1 VSSETERR
9 TVKGYSVA
17 DAASMLGVSL
27 ARVKAWAEWLDLEV
41 SPALRFGFQDLVL
54 LRTAQGLA
62 EAKVPAAS
70 VKRALRKLRGQL
82 PAGRPLTGVR
92 IAADG
97 KRVVVRDGAATWNPE
112 SGQTLFDFTV
122 ADLATAA
129 APHAKRAAEEA
140 RQDGER
146 LSAEDWYR
154 LGCDVEA
161 SSPADA
167 RDAYRRAVELEPHH
181 ADAHVNLGRLL
192 HEEGKT
198 GAAEVHYRIALTS
211 KPKHAAA
218 AFNLGVALEDRGH
231 LREAAAAYERA
242 LASDPNMADAHYN
255 VALLYERAGK
265 KAAAIRH
272 FKACR
277 NLADPR

>member
-1 VSSETERR
+1 
-9 TVKGYSVA
+9 VKGYSASDVA
-17 DAASMLGVSL
+17 SLLGVSV
-27 ARVKAWAEWLDLEV
+27 AQVQAWADVLEIEREAD
-41 SPALRFGFQDLVL
+41 SSHRFRFRDLVL

-62 EAKVPAAS
+62 EAKVPAAT
-70 VKRALRKLRGQL
+70 VKRALKKLRGQL
-82 PAGRPLTGVR
+82 PEGRPLTGVR

-97 KRVVVRDGAATWNPE
+97 KRVVVRDDSSAWNPE
-112 SGQTLFDFTV
+112 SGQMLFDFAV

-129 APHAKRAAEEA
+129 APHARRAAESA
-140 RQDGER
+140 RQDGGA
-146 LSAEDWYR
+146 LSADDWYR

-231 LREAAAAYERA
+231 LKEAAESYERA
-242 LASDPNMADAHYN
+242 LASDPDMADAHYN
-255 VALLYERAGK
+255 LGLLYEKLGK
-265 KAAAIRH
+265 GPAAIRH
-272 FKACR
+272 LSAYKKALEGR
-277 NLADPR
+277 

>member
-1 VSSETERR
+1 MPHA
-9 TVKGYSVA
+9 KGYA
-17 DAASMLGVSL
+17 ARDAAAMLGVSL
-27 ARVKAWAEWLDLEV
+27 ARVKAWAEWMDLEV

-54 LRTAQGLA
+54 LRTAKGLT
-62 EAKVPAAS
+62 EAHVPAAT
-70 VKRALRKLRGQL
+70 VRRALKKLRGQL
-82 PAGRPLTGVR
+82 PEGRPLTGVR

-97 KRVVVRDGAATWNPE
+97 RRVVVQDGAAAWNPE
-112 SGQTLFDFTV
+112 SGQTLFDFAV
-122 ADLATAA
+122 ADVATAA
-129 APHAKRAAEEA
+129 APLAKRAAEEA

-146 LSAEDWYR
+146 LDADDWYR

-211 KPKHAAA
+211 KPRHAAA

-231 LREAAAAYERA
+231 LEQAAEAYERA
-242 LASDPNMADAHYN
+242 LASDSTFADAHYN
-255 VALLYERAGK
+255 LGLLYEKLGK
-265 KAAAIRH
+265 GSAAIRH
-272 FKACR
+272 LSAYKKAVEGR
-277 NLADPR
+277 

>member
-1 VSSETERR
+1 M
-9 TVKGYSVA
+9 KGYSSSNVSSLLGASVA
-17 DAASMLGVSL
+17 QV
-27 ARVKAWAEWLDLEV
+27 RVWAEMLEIEREADG
-41 SPALRFGFQDLVL
+41 SYCFRFRDLVL
-54 LRTAQGLA
+54 LRTAKGLA
-62 EAKVPAAS
+62 ESNVPAAT
-70 VKRALRKLRGQL
+70 VRRALKKLRGQL
-82 PAGRPLTGVR
+82 PEGRLLTGVR

-97 KRVVVRDGAATWNPE
+97 RRVVVQDGAAAWNPE
-112 SGQTLFDFTV
+112 SGQTLFAFAV
-122 ADLATAA
+122 ADVATAA
-129 APHAKRAAEEA
+129 APLAKRAAEEA

-146 LSAEDWYR
+146 LGAEDWYR

-231 LREAAAAYERA
+231 LPEAADAYERA
-242 LASDPNMADAHYN
+242 LASDAAFADAHYN
-255 VALLYERAGK
+255 LGLLYEKLGKGPAGIRHLSAYK
-265 KAAAIRH
+265 KALKGR
-272 FKACR
+272 
-277 NLADPR
+277 

>member
-1 VSSETERR
+1 VNTEN
-9 TVKGYSVA
+9 VA
-17 DAASMLGVSL
+17 SLLGVSIQQV
-27 ARVKAWAEWLDLEV
+27 RAWAAVLGAERAADG
-41 SPALRFGFQDLVL
+41 SYRFRFRDLVL
-54 LRTAQGLA
+54 LRTAKGLA
-62 EAKVPAAS
+62 EAKVPAAT
-70 VKRALRKLRGQL
+70 VRRALKKLRGQL

-92 IAADG
+92 IAAEG
-97 KRVVVRDGAATWNPE
+97 KRVVVRDGAAAWNPE

-161 SSPADA
+161 SSPGDA

-218 AFNLGVALEDRGH
+218 AFNLGVALEDRGN

-242 LASDPNMADAHYN
+242 LASDPDMADAHYN

-272 FKACR
+272 LSAYKKAVGG
-277 NLADPR
+277 P

>member
-1 VSSETERR
+1 MR
-9 TVKGYSVA
+9 
-17 DAASMLGVSL
+17 
-27 ARVKAWAEWLDLEV
+27 AWAAVLGAERATDG
-41 SPALRFGFQDLVL
+41 AYRFRFRDLVL
-54 LRTAQGLA
+54 LRTAKGLA
-62 EAKVPAAS
+62 EANVPAAT
-70 VKRALRKLRGQL
+70 VKRALKKLRGQL
-82 PAGRPLTGVR
+82 PEGRPLTGVR

-97 KRVVVRDGAATWNPE
+97 KRVVVHDGSAAWNPE

-122 ADLATAA
+122 KDLATAA
-129 APHAKRAAEEA
+129 APHARRAAEAA
-140 RQDGER
+140 RQGGEK
-146 LSAEDWYR
+146 LDADDWYR

-161 SSPADA
+161 ASPADA

-231 LREAAAAYERA
+231 LSEAAAAYERA
-242 LASDPNMADAHYN
+242 LASDESFADAHYN
-255 VALLYERAGK
+255 LGLLYEKLGK
-265 KAAAIRH
+265 GPAAIRH
-272 FKACR
+272 LSAYKKAVEGR
-277 NLADPR
+277 

>member
-1 VSSETERR
+1 M
-9 TVKGYSVA
+9 KGYSTSAVA
-17 DAASMLGVSL
+17 SLLGVSV
-27 ARVKAWAEWLDLEV
+27 AQVRAWAEVLEIEREADG
-41 SPALRFGFQDLVL
+41 SYRFRFRDLVL
-54 LRTAQGLA
+54 LRTAKGLA
-62 EAKVPAAS
+62 DAKVPAAAI
-70 VKRALRKLRGQL
+70 KRALTKLRSQL
-82 PAGRPLTGVR
+82 PEGRPLTGVR

-97 KRVVVRDGAATWNPE
+97 KRVVVQDGASAWYPE
-112 SGQTLFDFTV
+112 SGQTLFDFAV

-129 APHAKRAAEEA
+129 APHAKRAAEAA
-140 RQDGER
+140 RQEGGR
-146 LSAEDWYR
+146 LSADDWYR

-192 HEEGKT
+192 HEQGKI

-231 LREAAAAYERA
+231 WREAAQAYERA
-242 LASDPNMADAHYN
+242 VASDPGMADAHYN
-255 VALLYERAGK
+255 AALLYERAGN

-272 FKACR
+272 LKACR
-277 NLADPR
+277 KLADPR

>member
-1 VSSETERR
+1 
-9 TVKGYSVA
+9 VKGYSSADVA
-17 DAASMLGVSL
+17 SLLGVSVQKV
-27 ARVKAWAEWLDLEV
+27 RAWAAVLGTESDASLEQ
-41 SPALRFGFQDLVL
+41 RFRFRDLVL
-54 LRTAQGLA
+54 LRTAKGLT
-62 EAKVPAAS
+62 EANVPAAT
-70 VKRALRKLRGQL
+70 VKRALAKLREQL
-82 PAGRPLTGVR
+82 PEGRPLTGVR

-97 KRVVVRDGAATWNPE
+97 KRVVVRDGAAAWNPE
-112 SGQTLFDFTV
+112 SGQTLFDFAV

-140 RQDGER
+140 RRAGEN
-146 LSAEDWYR
+146 LAADDWYR

-161 SSPADA
+161 ASPADA

-211 KPKHAAA
+211 KPGHAAA

-231 LREAAAAYERA
+231 LDEAAAAYERA
-242 LASDPNMADAHYN
+242 LASDGGFADAHYN
-255 VALLYERAGK
+255 LGLLYEKLGK
-265 KAAAIRH
+265 RPAAIRH
-272 FKACR
+272 LSAYKKAVEGR
-277 NLADPR
+277 

>member
-1 VSSETERR
+1 
-9 TVKGYSVA
+9 VKGYSASNVA
-17 DAASMLGVSL
+17 SLLGVSV
-27 ARVKAWAEWLDLEV
+27 AQVRSWAEVLELQQEADG
-41 SPALRFGFQDLVL
+41 SYRFRFRDVVL
-54 LRTAQGLA
+54 LRTAKELA
-62 EAKVPAAS
+62 DARVPAAT
-70 VKRALRKLRGQL
+70 VKRALKKLRGQL
-82 PAGRPLTGVR
+82 PEGRPLTGVR

-97 KRVVVRDGAATWNPE
+97 KRVVVRDGSTAWNPE
-112 SGQTLFDFTV
+112 SGQTIFDFAV

-129 APHAKRAAEEA
+129 APHAMRVAEEA
-140 RQDGER
+140 RQDGGR
-146 LSAEDWYR
+146 LTADDWYR
-154 LGCDVEA
+154 LGCEVEA
-161 SSPADA
+161 VSPADA

-231 LREAAAAYERA
+231 LREAAQAYERA
-242 LASDPNMADAHYN
+242 VASDPGMADAHYN
-255 VALLYERAGK
+255 AALLYERAGN

-272 FKACR
+272 LKVCR
-277 NLADPR
+277 DLADRR